1 MVAPAYASRYGLA
14 PFMAPPTAFD
24 RCRALRA
31 RLDAVMTADAV
42 WAQTRLDAAEDRLEH
57 GLPADRQ
64 LVEVEAK
71 IEASAELLAARTATP
86 LTFHYPEALPVS
98 GHRDEM
104 LALLSTGT
112 AFVLTGETGSGKTT
126 QLPKI
131 LLESGRGRRG
141 MIALT
146 QPRRVAALTL
156 SARIREELA
165 APESAVAS
173 SVRFDDRADDRT
185 LVRVMTDGLLLAE
198 AAKDPDFTRYDA
210 IIIDEAHERSV
221 NVDLLLGLVRLA
233 RERRPDLAL
242 VVSSASIEAD
252 RFATWM
258 GAGTPVVRVSGRTFP
273 VDIYHQPPGDDD
285 VGYLD
290 ATVRIVRDL
299 HDGGN
304 DGDFLVFL
312 PTERDILEAR
322 KRLDGL
328 AGASVLPLFGR
339 LAPHEQQRIFQPV
352 KSGFG
357 RKIVLATNIAETS
370 LTIPGIRVVIDSG
383 LARLKRFNAG
393 TRTERLPVE
402 AVSRASCLQRAGRAG
417 RTAPGI
423 CVRLFAEDELARR
436 DEFTTPEI
444 LRSNLAGVM
453 LTCLHLGL
461 TDPTVFPWLDAP
473 TPQAWHQARIL
484 LEELGA
490 VALAATDGSAGGLR
504 PVLTPLGRTLA
515 RIPADPQVARIL
527 VAGLTEHV
535 AHEACTIAAFLSVQD
550 PRVRPPG
557 KEAAADAAHRS
568 FAHEAGDLATILR
581 LWERWEEAATNSRR
595 QRLADDLFLGL
606 RRMREWAD
614 VRHQQWSTLRE
625 TYGGRDL
632 PPHGHAAGAW
642 PLDAVH
648 RAVLTG
654 MLGNVLMWDAAQKSY
669 RAAGNRLLAI
679 HPGSALR
686 QRGDVPKDQ
695 PPQAG
700 RAPAKPDHK
709 RGPLPWLVACE
720 VVETGRLFARLC
732 APIDPLW
739 VIEFAGDRVAR
750 RHRDPQWHPQRQQV
764 VVVESVLWKGLPVRD
779 HRMVPFAPID
789 APAATAI
796 FLDQAL
802 TREEGVAS
810 LARRFPMLLDN
821 RRLLDVAKRL
831 RHRARDPSIM
841 VEEEHLTALYRA
853 RLITD
858 GVPALLA
865 SAEDLSRWIA
875 AHGADKLR
883 FTLADLIDP
892 VLAERADA
900 DFPERI
906 RLGGREFPLEWRYL
920 PGDETDGATLDVR
933 EDDLARI
940 DPVALDWCVPGWI
953 GETVVTL
960 LGTLPKAQRRELI
973 PLAETAA
980 KLVEAVR
987 PLAGRMALTDA
998 LSGALRER
1006 HGFSASFDRS
1016 VLPAWLNL
1024 RLRLSSGEVDG
1035 KVVWCGRDRG
1045 LFAARSRISADR
1057 LRLLRSEWETAPCA
1071 GWPGDCPGKTT
1082 MNGIDGWI
1090 GLGRART
1097 ADGSVAVQRTV
1108 YPGENSFR
1116 AWHDDGL
1123 DAALESALA
1132 AELAAAATASVP
1144 RAMHQVEATLGLRVG
1159 AARRELALGAG
1170 LEVERGRISDAASFN
1185 ALLVQARAAVATA
1198 TPLIDGLLL
1207 NVADQVEAL
1216 RRRFRQG
1223 SKSLAAA
1230 GLIAGV
1236 ADECGRLAAPGWT
1249 RRVPWSAAQHLDT
1262 AMRALAGRLDLAA
1275 QQAARAE
1282 ALHRRAQ
1289 QIHGLLAESGA
1300 LDDWR
1305 LLACLGLTRNAR
1317 AAEGQLVLF
1326 TVALA
1331 QAGAASNHAEGRLRA
1346 LVDEL
1351 DRARHAAQARIAQV
1365 RAGLHEAGIL
1375 VGRLAAGK
1383 LKDRLVRELA
1393 ELRLGEFTAGTDLDA
1408 QLAAGQALVERVR
1421 LAVRGG

>member
-1 MVAPAYASRYGLA
+1 
-14 PFMAPPTAFD
+14 MAPPTAFD

-31 RLDAVMTADAV
+31 RLDTVMAADAV
-42 WAQTRLDAAEDRLEH
+42 WAQGRLDAAEDRLEH

-64 LVEVEAK
+64 LVEIEARL
-71 IEASAELLAARTATP
+71 EASAGLLAERTATP

-131 LLESGRGRRG
+131 LLEAGRGRRG

-146 QPRRVAALTL
+146 QPRRVAALSL
-156 SARIREELA
+156 AARIREELA
-165 APESAVAS
+165 APDNAVAS
-173 SVRFDDRADDRT
+173 SVRFDDRADART

-198 AAKDPDFTRYDA
+198 AAKDPGFSRYDA
-210 IIIDEAHERSV
+210 IVIDEAHERSV

-252 RFATWM
+252 RFAAWM
-258 GAGTPVVRVSGRTFP
+258 GDGTPVVRVSGRTFP
-273 VDIYHQPPGDDD
+273 VEIHHQPPGDDE

-290 ATVRIVRDL
+290 AAVRAVRDL

-339 LAPHEQQRIFQPV
+339 LAPHEQQRIFQPTR
-352 KSGFG
+352 G

-383 LARLKRFNAG
+383 LARLKRFSAS

-444 LRSNLAGVM
+444 LRSNLAGV
-453 LTCLHLGL
+453 LLACLHLGL
-461 TDPTVFPWLDAP
+461 GDPAAFPWLDAP
-473 TPQAWHQARIL
+473 TPQAWHQARML

-490 VALAATDGSAGGLR
+490 VAMSAAAGAASGAL
-504 PVLTPLGRTLA
+504 PTLTPLGRTLA

-527 VAGLTEHV
+527 VAGLTERV

-557 KEAAADAAHRS
+557 KEAAADAAHRT
-568 FAHEAGDLATILR
+568 FAHEAGDLATILN
-581 LWERWEEAATNSRR
+581 LWERWEEAASNSRR
-595 QRLADDLFLGL
+595 QRLCDELFLGL

-614 VRHQQWSTLRE
+614 VRHQQWSILRE

-632 PPHGHAAGAW
+632 PAHGHPAGAW
-642 PLDAVH
+642 PLESVH

-669 RAAGNRLLAI
+669 RAAGNRLLAV

-695 PPQAG
+695 RPQTG
-700 RAPAKPDHK
+700 RETAKPDSR

-732 APIDPLW
+732 APIDPQW
-739 VIEFAGDRVAR
+739 VVEFAGDRVSR

-764 VVVESVLWKGLPVRD
+764 VVVESVFWKGLPVRD
-779 HRMVPFAPID
+779 HRMVPFAPLD
-789 APAATAI
+789 AAAATAI

-810 LARRFPMLLDN
+810 LARRFPVLLDN
-821 RRLLDVAKRL
+821 RRLLDAAKRL
-831 RHRARDPSIM
+831 RHRARDPSIL

-853 RLITD
+853 RLAND
-858 GVPALLA
+858 GVPAVLA
-865 SAEDLSRWIA
+865 SAEDLSRWVA
-875 AHGADKLR
+875 AHGGDKLR

-892 VLAERADA
+892 VLAERAEA

-906 RLGGREFPLEWRYL
+906 RLGGREFPLAWRYL
-920 PGDETDGATLDVR
+920 PGDEADGATLDVR

-940 DPVALDWCVPGWI
+940 DPVALDWCVPGWL
-953 GETVVTL
+953 GETVATL

-987 PLAGRMALTDA
+987 PFAGRLALTDA
-998 LSGALRER
+998 LAGVVRER
-1006 HGFSASFDRS
+1006 HGFATAFDRS
-1016 VLPAWLNL
+1016 ALPAWLNL
-1024 RLRLSSGEVDG
+1024 RLRVSDGEG
-1035 KVVWCGRDRG
+1035 RIVWCGRDRG

-1071 GWPGDCPGKTT
+1071 GWPGDCPGKVSL
-1082 MNGIDGWI
+1082 NGIDGWV
-1090 GLGRART
+1090 GLARAR
-1097 ADGSVAVQRTV
+1097 ASDGSVAVQRTV
-1108 YPGENSFR
+1108 YPGEAACR

-1132 AELAAAATASVP
+1132 AELAAAATAPVP
-1144 RAMHQVEATLGLRVG
+1144 RAMHQVEAVLGLRVG
-1159 AARRELALGAG
+1159 AARRELALGAA
-1170 LEVERGRISDAASFN
+1170 LEVERGRIGDAAAFD
-1185 ALLVQARAAVATA
+1185 AQLAQGRTAVITA
-1198 TPLIDGLLL
+1198 GRLIDGLLL
-1207 NVADQVEAL
+1207 NVADQADHL

-1230 GLIAGV
+1230 GLISGV
-1236 ADECGRLAAPGWT
+1236 ADECGRLTAPGWT
-1249 RRVPWSAAQHLDT
+1249 RRVPWSAAQQLD
-1262 AMRALAGRLDLAA
+1262 AALRALSARLDLAG

-1305 LLACLGLTRNAR
+1305 LLACLGLTRQAR

-1331 QAGAASNHAEGRLRA
+1331 QPGAAANHAEGRLRA
-1346 LVDEL
+1346 LIDDL

-1365 RAGLHEAGIL
+1365 RAGVHEAGIL
-1375 VGRLAAGK
+1375 VGRLAVGA
-1383 LKDRLVRELA
+1383 LKDRLTRELSD
-1393 ELRLGEFTAGTDLDA
+1393 LRLGEFTAGTDLDV
-1408 QLAAGQALVERVR
+1408 QLAAAQALVERVR
-1421 LAVRGG
+1421 LAARGG